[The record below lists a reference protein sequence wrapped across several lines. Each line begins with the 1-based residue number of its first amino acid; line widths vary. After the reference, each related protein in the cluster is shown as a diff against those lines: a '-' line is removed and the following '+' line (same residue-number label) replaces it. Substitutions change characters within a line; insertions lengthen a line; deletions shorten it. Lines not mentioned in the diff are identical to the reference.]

1 MSGTARLQTYQR
13 QMDRLRERRDR
24 LAVRRLD
31 FVLVVTTLVLVV
43 VTAALLVDKSLSF
56 ALVDRSADV
65 AINALTVLAAGSL
78 AALALARYRE
88 SGRLAGLFQASAF
101 LLIAWISLLNVAVTV
116 LKFEPQVGLYL
127 GGLPEQT
134 QLPLYISSVSRLIAG
149 ALLVTGGAAA
159 LGMFRATPRTRRTLL
174 IPTVAFTAVMV
185 LLYLVRAEV

>member
-88 SGRLAGLFQASAF
+88 SGRLAGPFQASAVF
-101 LLIAWISLLNVAVTV
+101 LLAWVSLLNVAVPII
-116 LKFEPQVGLYL
+116 KFEPQ
-127 GGLPEQT
+127 
-134 QLPLYISSVSRLIAG
+134 AG
-149 ALLVTGGAAA
+149 P
-159 LGMFRATPRTRRTLL
+159 FP
-174 IPTVAFTAVMV
+174 PPPS
-185 LLYLVRAEV
+185 